1 MRRRGLVHGRSIAE
15 RDLFAGRVLCE
26 SDGTYLGAMYEN
38 TAYACVKGN
47 ELNQNW
53 LIRVAPPKFFGPFVD
68 ESFGG
73 VIFAL

>member
-26 SDGTYLGAMYEN
+26 SDGTYLGALYEN

-47 ELNQNW
+47 ELNQN
-53 LIRVAPPKFFGPFVD
+53 
-68 ESFGG
+68 
-73 VIFAL
+73 